1 MQKVGSRRPL
11 LQAEAER
18 KGLGGP
24 EVGTCVLMQM
34 LILIIPSVLGTN
46 TLDPKLNSPLQR
58 NSPPSSPASSPPPT
72 LPSPKPLPHM
82 LQALF
87 HPLNALCSVL
97 RYLKSPITI
106 TLALLRLF
114 LFALSFHSPVALF
127 GQVDYKILR

>member
-1 MQKVGSRRPL
+1 
-11 LQAEAER
+11 
-18 KGLGGP
+18 
-24 EVGTCVLMQM
+24 MQM
-34 LILIIPSVLGTN
+34 LILIMPSVLGAN
-46 TLDPKLNSPLQR
+46 TLDAELNSPSR
-58 NSPPSSPASSPPPT
+58 ETPHPPPHPPT
-72 LPSPKPLPHM
+72 LPSPKPLPST

-127 GQVDYKILR
+127 GQVDYKIL

>member
-1 MQKVGSRRPL
+1 MQIPGSVTPSELYANMLDVGF
-11 LQAEAER
+11 
-18 KGLGGP
+18 K
-24 EVGTCVLMQM
+24 
-34 LILIIPSVLGTN
+34 
-46 TLDPKLNSPLQR
+46 SPLR
-58 NSPPSSPASSPPPT
+58 RDAPPSCHVPPSAG
-72 LPSPKPLPHM
+72 LPSPKPLPHT

-114 LFALSFHSPVALF
+114 LFALSFHSPVVLF